1 MVGVIQPRPACKD
14 GRKTKGRD
22 GGLPLPLFPS
32 GTKWGRGDMTS
43 GDTVVMSPIIEGI
56 KAGYRGNQLFTV
68 NAFIST
74 GGSASLVHP
83 MKTSAAGMLA
93 SDYLSLVNFQKKS
106 GSVFDLDIHLTLL

>member
-1 MVGVIQPRPACKD
+1 
-14 GRKTKGRD
+14 
-22 GGLPLPLFPS
+22 
-32 GTKWGRGDMTS
+32 MTS
-43 GDTVVMSPIIEGI
+43 GDTVVLSPIIEGI

-83 MKTSAAGMLA
+83 MKISAAGMLA
-93 SDYLSLVNFQKKS
+93 SDYLPLVNFQKKS